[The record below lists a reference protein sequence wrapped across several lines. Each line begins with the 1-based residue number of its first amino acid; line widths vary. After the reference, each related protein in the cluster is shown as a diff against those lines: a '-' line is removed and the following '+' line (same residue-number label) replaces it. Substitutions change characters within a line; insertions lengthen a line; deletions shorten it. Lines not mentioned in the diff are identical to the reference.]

1 MALNCDVLNS
11 FQNSLNQL
19 LDALSLLQTDDAA
32 KQSLSAAVDSCV
44 KAYRGGNKLLIAG
57 NGGSA
62 ADAQHFAG
70 ELVSR
75 FNYERPPLSA
85 IALTTDTSILTA
97 VSNDFG
103 YEDVF
108 ARQIQAH
115 GRLGDVLIAISTS
128 GNSTN
133 IHRAIQTA
141 KSLGLVVIGLTG
153 RSGVSMKAMCDI
165 CFCAPSDS
173 TPLIQKCHLFFEH
186 ALCACI
192 EESLFGELKK

>member
-11 FQNSLNQL
+11 FNYSLNQL
-19 LDALSLLQTDDAA
+19 IDTLTLLQSDAAA
-32 KQSLSAAVDSCV
+32 KQSLRDAVDSCV
-44 KAYRGGNKLLIAG
+44 KAYRCGNKLLIAG

-75 FNYERPPLSA
+75 FNYDRPPLSA
-85 IALTTDTSILTA
+85 IALTTDTSSITA
-97 VSNDFG
+97 VSNDYG

-108 ARQIQAH
+108 ARQVQAH

-133 IHRAIQTA
+133 ILRAIQTA

-153 RSGVSMKAMCDI
+153 RIGGDMKAMCDI
-165 CFCAPSDS
+165 CFSAPSDS
-173 TPLIQKCHLFFEH
+173 TPRIQECHLFFEH

-192 EESLFGELKK
+192 EESLFSEYKK

>member
-1 MALNCDVLNS
+1 MALNSDVLNS

-19 LDALSLLQTDDAA
+19 VDALTLLHSDDSA

-44 KAYRGGNKLLIAG
+44 KAYKGGNKLLIAG

-75 FNYERPPLSA
+75 FNYDRPPLSA

-97 VSNDFG
+97 VSNDYG

-133 IHRAIQTA
+133 IHRAIHTA

-153 RSGVSMKAMCDI
+153 RSGGGMKAMCDI
-165 CFCAPSDS
+165 CFTAPSES
-173 TPLIQKCHLFFEH
+173 TPRIQECHLFFEH

-192 EESLFGELKK
+192 EESLFSEFKK

>member
-1 MALNCDVLNS
+1 MALNCEVLNS
-11 FQNSLNQL
+11 FNNSLNQL
-19 LDALSLLQTDDAA
+19 VDTLTLLQSDDAA
-32 KQSLSAAVDSCV
+32 KQCLTAAVDSCV
-44 KAYRGGNKLLIAG
+44 TAYRGGKKLLIAG

-75 FNYERPPLSA
+75 FNYDRPPLSA
-85 IALTTDTSILTA
+85 IALTTDTSSITA
-97 VSNDFG
+97 VSNDYG

-108 ARQIQAH
+108 ARQVKAH
-115 GRLGDVLIAISTS
+115 GRLGDILIAISTS

-133 IHRAIQTA
+133 ILRAIQTA

-153 RSGVSMKAMCDI
+153 RSGGDMKAMCDI
-165 CFCAPSDS
+165 CFSAPSDS
-173 TPLIQKCHLFFEH
+173 TPRIQECHLFFEH

-192 EESLFGELKK
+192 EESLFSEYKK

>member
-1 MALNCDVLNS
+1 MALNCDVLNI

-19 LDALSLLQTDDAA
+19 LDALTLLHSDDAA

-75 FNYERPPLSA
+75 FNYDRPPLSA

-97 VSNDFG
+97 VSNDYG

-153 RSGVSMKAMCDI
+153 RSGGSMKAMCDI
-165 CFCAPSDS
+165 CFCAPSNS
-173 TPLIQKCHLFFEH
+173 TPRIQECHLFFEH
-186 ALCACI
+186 TLCACI